1 MTVLHATEPASVHLA
16 VAARVESVTPADV
29 DRALYEQRSLV
40 KQLAMRRTLFV
51 FPRDLLP
58 AAWGSASARV
68 AERERRRA
76 AKAIERSG
84 VAADGASWFA
94 AMCERVAALLAET
107 PDGLSTKD
115 IRERLPELDVRATT
129 TVTST
134 SKWAA
139 PVQVAP
145 WVLTQLG
152 LEGRAVRGRPDG
164 HWRNPRA
171 RWTEMAWWLDE
182 SLDALD
188 AAAGYAELIERYLR
202 TFGPATEADIVWW
215 LGSTKSAVRA
225 ALATL
230 DAVSVDLDDGSEA
243 YVLPGDLE
251 PAPAVEPWAAL
262 LPTLDPTLMGWKGRD
277 FYFDPAHRPYL
288 FDTNGNGGTTA
299 WWNGRVV
306 GCWVQDDDGR
316 VRTVLCEDIGREGQ
330 AALSTEAERL
340 TEFLGGDVVSSVYAS
355 ALQRGERLP

>member
-1 MTVLHATEPASVHLA
+1 MTVLHATESASVHLA
-16 VAARVESVTPADV
+16 VAARVESATPSDV

-40 KQLAMRRTLFV
+40 KQLAMRRTLYV

-58 AAWGSASARV
+58 AAWASASARV
-68 AERERRRA
+68 ADQQRRRV

-84 VAADGASWFA
+84 ISDDGSAWFE
-94 AMCERVAALLAET
+94 AMCERVARKLVAS
-107 PDGLSTKD
+107 PDGLSTKEV
-115 IRERLPELDVRATT
+115 REQDPELDVRATT
-129 TVTST
+129 TATST
-134 SKWAA
+134 SKWAT

-152 LEGRAVRGRPDG
+152 LEGRATRGRPEG

-171 RWTEMAWWLDE
+171 RWTDMAGWLGE
-182 SLDALD
+182 SLETLD

-215 LGSTKSAVRA
+215 LGSTKGAVRT

-230 DAVSVDLDDGSEA
+230 EAVAVDLDDGSEA
-243 YVLPGDLE
+243 YILPGDLE

-288 FDTNGNGGTTA
+288 FDSNGNGGTTA

-316 VRTVLCEDIGREGQ
+316 VRTVLREDVGRDGQ